1 MDKPDGSID
10 LETMRRYGLRQSK
23 GTTIKILKNTK
34 QDLQITG
41 EHLAGDEV
49 YTIDT
54 EGNWTTSKK

>member
-1 MDKPDGSID
+1 M
-10 LETMRRYGLRQSK
+10 
-23 GTTIKILKNTK
+23 KILKNTK
-34 QDLQITG
+34 QSLQITG